1 MSRRKKA
8 QAQYQQ
14 AHLQFINQTAEACFS
29 NNSTIKTKK
38 FIKAK
43 NVHQKQFVKSIKQNQ
58 LTLGIGPAGTGKTL
72 LALFTGI
79 QLINNSDSEIKNLVY
94 IRANVDDPEE
104 KELGALPGGLIE
116 KVAHLTYPILDNL
129 TIFMDRTDVDYLL
142 ESGKIEVLPL
152 AMMRGR
158 SFNNCF
164 IIIDEAQNIA
174 PSSMKTILTRCGESS
189 KMILIGDPEQC
200 DKKNKV
206 FSNGLIDLENR
217 VVRKLETYKQ
227 LDEECPIN
235 LGFIKFDV
243 NDIIRSALTKF
254 AIELYNL

>member
-8 QAQYQQ
+8 QAQYEQ
-14 AHLQFINQTAEACFS
+14 AHLQFINKTAEACS
-29 NNSTIKTKK
+29 SVSKIQTTK
-38 FIKAK
+38 FIKPA

-58 LTLGIGPAGTGKTL
+58 LTIGSGPAGTGKTL

-79 QLINNSDSEIKNLVY
+79 QLINNPESEIDHLIY

-116 KVAHLTYPILDNL
+116 KVRHLAYPIMDNL
-129 TIFMDRTDVDYLL
+129 CAFMPQSNMEYLL
-142 ESGKIEVLPL
+142 ETGRIEVLPL

-158 SFNNCF
+158 SFNGCF

-174 PSSMKTILTRCGESS
+174 PSSMKTILTRCGENS
-189 KMILIGDPEQC
+189 KMVLIGDPNQC
-200 DKKNKV
+200 DKKNKL

-217 VVRKLETYKQ
+217 VLRKLEYYKES
-227 LDEECPIN
+227 DKECPIDI
-235 LGFIKFDV
+235 GFIKFTID
-243 NDIIRSALTKF
+243 DIVRSKLTKF
-254 AIELYNL
+254 TIELYDL

>member
-14 AHLQFINQTAEACFS
+14 AHLQFLNQTAEACFS
-29 NNSTIKTKK
+29 ASSIKTTKL
-38 FIKAK
+38 IKPA

-58 LTLGIGPAGTGKTL
+58 LTIGSGPAGTGKTL

-79 QLINNSDSEIKNLVY
+79 QLINNPDNEIDHLIY

-116 KVAHLTYPILDNL
+116 KVRHLAYPIMDNL
-129 TIFMDRTDVDYLL
+129 CAFMPQSNMEYLL

-158 SFNNCF
+158 SFNGCF

-174 PSSMKTILTRCGESS
+174 PSSMKTILTRCGENS
-189 KMILIGDPEQC
+189 KMVLIGDPEQC
-200 DKKNKV
+200 DKKNRM

-217 VVRKLETYKQ
+217 VARKLEDYKQ
-227 LDEECPIN
+227 KQEECPIDFGLVKFN
-235 LGFIKFDV
+235 LD
-243 NDIIRSALTKF
+243 DIVRSKLTKF
-254 AIELYNL
+254 TIELYSL